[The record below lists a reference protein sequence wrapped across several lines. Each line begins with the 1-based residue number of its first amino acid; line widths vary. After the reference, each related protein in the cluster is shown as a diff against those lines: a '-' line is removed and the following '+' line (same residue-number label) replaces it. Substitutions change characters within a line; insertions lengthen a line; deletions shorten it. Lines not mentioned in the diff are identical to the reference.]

1 MSIPLSATGQDEVLE
16 FGPNNTDG
24 ELSNSDLIEEVR
36 LLRRHSANLE
46 AQLSGY
52 LDGSYSRSV
61 VRDLSFQIMSL
72 KNKLEITTKI
82 IGHRDWQKSEL
93 EQKIKQLDAEYS
105 IIIQDKE
112 KELQNLKAEMDII
125 IKLKDDRIQSL
136 EKWYAPIVRIRNF
149 IMRYV

>member
-1 MSIPLSATGQDEVLE
+1 MSIPLSATEQDEVLE
-16 FGPNNTDG
+16 FGPNNIDG
-24 ELSNSDLIEEVR
+24 EFTNSDLIEEVR

-46 AQLSGY
+46 AHLSGY

-93 EQKIKQLDAEYS
+93 ERKIKQLDAEYS
-105 IIIQDKE
+105 LIIQDKD
-112 KELQNLKAEMDII
+112 KELQRLKEEMDIV
-125 IKLKDDRIQSL
+125 IKLKDNRIRHL
-136 EKWYAPIVRIRNF
+136 ERWYAPIVRIRNF
-149 IMRYV
+149 IMRKI